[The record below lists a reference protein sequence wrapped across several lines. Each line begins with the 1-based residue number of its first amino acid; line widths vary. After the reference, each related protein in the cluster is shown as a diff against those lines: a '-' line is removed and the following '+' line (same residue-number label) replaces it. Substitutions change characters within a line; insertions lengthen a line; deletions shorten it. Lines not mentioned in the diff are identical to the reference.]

1 MRRGNQKPTYSVVG
15 DYFRTNGKDVV
26 EVFEEEGGASFYP
39 CQKYELELML
49 AVDEFG
55 APAATSIGISKPRQ
69 NGKSYS
75 ARNYAAY
82 KADFEHKRV
91 LYSAHHSSTT
101 HKMFLELLNLF
112 ENPESYPEFA
122 ADVKYIVKAR
132 GLEGIYFKDW
142 TDENGII
149 HVGGCIEFQTRTNS
163 GARGGTYSV
172 IIIDEA
178 QELTEDELAAI
189 LPTISAAADVDDFTA
204 MPQIIYLGTPP
215 DDTCHGT
222 VFSDLHDKAH
232 LPDPPKT
239 TWWLEWGIEK
249 LNDITPE
256 KVLEL
261 AYMTNPAMG
270 YRITEKI
277 VLNEFETM
285 ALDKF
290 GRERLGWWTPKVRTS
305 EIPPAIPADK
315 WNACASYE
323 PKPEG
328 KTAYGIKF
336 SADGSEVCLCGAVVP
351 KDGPARITL
360 IDRRPTGYGTQWL
373 ADWLNARYKKACCV
387 VIDGRNGVDVLID
400 KIGETWRYKS
410 SVIRPSAKD
419 AIAAVSCLMDG
430 INEQTLTW
438 YAPQDDLKNSA
449 ITSTK
454 RKIGNA
460 GGWGFGGDDSTPI
473 EACSLAL
480 WGAKNSKRDPSRAM
494 RIG

>member
-1 MRRGNQKPTYSVVG
+1 
-15 DYFRTNGKDVV
+15 
-26 EVFEEEGGASFYP
+26 
-39 CQKYELELML
+39 
-49 AVDEFG
+49 
-55 APAATSIGISKPRQ
+55 
-69 NGKSYS
+69 
-75 ARNYAAY
+75 
-82 KADFEHKRV
+82 
-91 LYSAHHSSTT
+91 
-101 HKMFLELLNLF
+101 
-112 ENPESYPEFA
+112 
-122 ADVKYIVKAR
+122 
-132 GLEGIYFKDW
+132 
-142 TDENGII
+142 
-149 HVGGCIEFQTRTNS
+149 
-163 GARGGTYSV
+163 
-172 IIIDEA
+172 
-178 QELTEDELAAI
+178 
-189 LPTISAAADVDDFTA
+189 

-222 VFSDLHDKAH
+222 VFSDMHDKAH

-249 LNDITPE
+249 IDDITPE

-290 GRERLGWWTPKVRTS
+290 ARERLGWWTLKAKTS
-305 EIPPAIPADK
+305 EIPPVIPADK

-351 KDGPARITL
+351 KEGPARITL

-373 ADWLNARYKKACCV
+373 ADWLNERYKKASCV

-400 KIGETWRYKS
+400 KIGDTWRYKG
-410 SVIRPSAKD
+410 SVIRPTAKD

-438 YAPQDDLKNSA
+438 YAPQEDLKNSA

-454 RKIGNA
+454 RKIGSA

-480 WGAKNSKRDPSRAM
+480 WGAKNSKRDPSKSM